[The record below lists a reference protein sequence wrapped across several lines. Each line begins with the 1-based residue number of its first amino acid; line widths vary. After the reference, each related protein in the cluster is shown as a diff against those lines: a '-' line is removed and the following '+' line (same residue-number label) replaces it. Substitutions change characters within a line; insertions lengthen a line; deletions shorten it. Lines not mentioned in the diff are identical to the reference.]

1 MPDLG
6 LDLKDFDPDPV
17 RQFQAWFQ
25 PRLNAGTPEA
35 AAMTLATVTSDGR
48 PAARTVLLKGVSEQ
62 GFLFFTNYGSPK
74 GRQLAATPRATLV
87 FHWPEAHRQVI
98 VAGPVT
104 KVAEQESDAYFR
116 TRPRGSQLGAWASSQ
131 SEPLES
137 RQALERRVS
146 ELDRQYQGRDVPRP
160 PFWGGFR
167 LAPEAI
173 EFWQGRED
181 RLHDRF
187 RYRRQA
193 ASWVIERL
201 FP

>member
-1 MPDLG
+1 VPDVALDLG
-6 LDLKDFDPDPV
+6 DLHPDPV
-17 RQFQAWFQ
+17 RQFQVWFQ
-25 PRLNAGTPEA
+25 PRLDAGVPEA
-35 AAMTLATVTSDGR
+35 TAVTLATVTPDGR
-48 PAARTVLLKGVSEQ
+48 PAARTVLLKGVSDG
-62 GFLFFTNYGSPK
+62 GFVFFTNYGSSK
-74 GRQLAATPRATLV
+74 GRQLAANPRATLV

-104 KVAEQESDAYFR
+104 KVSDPESDAYFR
-116 TRPRGSQLGAWASSQ
+116 TRPRGSQLGAWASRQ

-167 LAPEAI
+167 LAPETV

-187 RYRRQA
+187 RYRREA
-193 ASWVIERL
+193 GSWVIERL
-201 FP
+201 GP

>member
-1 MPDLG
+1 LG